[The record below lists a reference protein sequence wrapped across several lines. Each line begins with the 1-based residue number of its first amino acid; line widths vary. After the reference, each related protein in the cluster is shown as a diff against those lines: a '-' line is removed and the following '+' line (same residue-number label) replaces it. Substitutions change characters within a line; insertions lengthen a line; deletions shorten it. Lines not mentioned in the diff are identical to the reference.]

1 MVAEHEDGGAVPV
14 AAAPSAW
21 RRALPALAAAA
32 AVAALSAA
40 FTFVPWLH
48 AHGLY
53 LRDALMLPGG
63 ERQWWRLL
71 TAMWVH
77 LDGRHWLGNL
87 LAASGLL
94 LLAGRAA
101 GARQMLLALL
111 VCGIAVQVALLWQ
124 PAVRWYGGLSGALHG
139 LAVWGAL
146 RLLAADRWSRAIG
159 VALVAGV
166 LVKLWLEQSWLAPV
180 RFDAAWGFGVVRA
193 AHAAGA
199 VAGFAWW
206 LAQQWW
212 GQRRA
217 AAG

>member
-1 MVAEHEDGGAVPV
+1 MGVEHDGGAPP
-14 AAAPSAW
+14 ATAPSSTW
-21 RRALPALAAAA
+21 RRALPALGAMAAIG
-32 AVAALSAA
+32 ALSAA

-63 ERQWWRLL
+63 GRQGWRLL

-87 LAASGLL
+87 LAALGLL
-94 LLAGRAA
+94 LLTGRAA
-101 GARQMLLALL
+101 GARQMLLALV
-111 VCGIAVQVALLWQ
+111 VCGVAVQAALLWQ

-159 VALVAGV
+159 VALAAGV
-166 LVKLWLEQSWLAPV
+166 LLKLWVEQSWLAPV

-193 AHAAGA
+193 AHSAGA
-199 VAGFAWW
+199 VAGFGWW
-206 LAQQWW
+206 LVQQWW
-212 GQRRA
+212 AQRRA
-217 AAG
+217 AGG